1 MIEKMKQMRIE
12 KRLTFSSVISVALA
26 SIGAIVAAVFLF
38 YMGTRYDQIL
48 TYNAFPQG
56 DIGLAMTELA
66 DIRSATRGAIG
77 YEDEELI
84 ASLVERHDE
93 AIEKLNAYL
102 VEIEATC
109 ADDNERQEY
118 NDVVEALEKYLEI
131 DAKVIKMGAT
141 SDSSLSRQAQQLAQ
155 DEMAPA
161 YTAVYEEFEM
171 LMQANMDNGNEAQSF
186 MNALRIILL
195 VVVLAVVVIA
205 ATVAIKLGKIL
216 SLSISAPMDKLSTR
230 MEEFAKGDISSP
242 FPDYDVDD
250 EVGDMLKAVTT
261 TTNKLSIMIAD
272 LVHMLEEMA
281 SGNFDVRTSCEA
293 EYVGEYNPLLTSI
306 RKMND
311 QITDALKEVRSASE
325 MVSAGA
331 HNMAEASQ
339 AMAEGATDQAASTE
353 EMQATMETIM
363 NGLNRTA
370 EEVTDA
376 YEEAVR
382 VSGRA
387 DASRDEMK
395 IMSEAM
401 EKISETSKKIGAVI
415 GEIEDIASQTNL
427 LSLNASIE
435 AARAGEAG
443 RGFAVVADQIRAL
456 AEQSATAA
464 VNTRAL
470 IEGSIREVEVGNQA
484 AFRTSEV
491 LGEVVEAIENIAQ
504 TSKGLSE
511 TARDLAASMEQAD
524 EAMSRIS
531 EVVQSNSATAEE
543 SSATSEE
550 LSAQATSM
558 DDIVSQFRLRA

>member
-12 KRLTFSSVISVALA
+12 KRLTYSSVISVALA

-66 DIRSATRGAIG
+66 DVRSATRGAIG

-109 ADDNERQEY
+109 SDDNERQEY

-195 VVVLAVVVIA
+195 VVVLAVVAIA

>member
-12 KRLTFSSVISVALA
+12 KRLTFSSVITVALA
-26 SIGAIVAAVFLF
+26 AIAALVASVFLF
-38 YMGTRYDQIL
+38 YMGMRYNDVL
-48 TYNAFPQG
+48 NYYAFPQG
-56 DIGLAMTELA
+56 DIGIAMTQLA

-77 YEDEELI
+77 YDDPELI
-84 ASLVERHDE
+84 ESLVEKHDE
-93 AIEKLNAYL
+93 A
-102 VEIEATC
+102 VETMEEYIDKI
-109 ADDNERQEY
+109 ADTIVTDVGRESYNEILST
-118 NDVVEALEKYLEI
+118 VEVYLEI
-131 DAKVIKMGAT
+131 DAQVIEMGAT
-141 SDSSLSRQAQQLAQ
+141 SDATLSKKAQELAQ
-155 DEMAPA
+155 NEMAPA
-161 YTAVYEEFEM
+161 YTAAYNAFGT
-171 LMQANMDNGNEAQSF
+171 LMQANIELGDDEQAA
-186 MNALRIILL
+186 MNTLR
-195 VVVLAVVVIA
+195 VVLIVAVLAVVAIA
-205 ATVAIKLGKIL
+205 AAVAIKLGKIM
-216 SLSISAPMDKLSTR
+216 SVSISAPMDKLSER

-242 FPDYDVDD
+242 FPAYDVDD

-261 TTNKLSIMIAD
+261 TTNKLTIMIAD
-272 LVHMLEEMA
+272 LVRLLEEMA
-281 SGNFDVRTSCEA
+281 SGNFDIHTNCEE

-306 RKMND
+306 RKMNN

-331 HNMAEASQ
+331 SNMAEASQ

-363 NGLNRTA
+363 NGLNKTA
-370 EEVTDA
+370 EDVTA
-376 YEEAVR
+376 SYEEAVR

-395 IMSEAM
+395 IMSDAM

-491 LGEVVEAIENIAQ
+491 LGEVVEAIQNIAQ

-524 EAMSRIS
+524 EAMDRIS

-558 DDIVSQFRLRA
+558 DEIVSQFRLKA

>member
-12 KRLTFSSVISVALA
+12 KRLTYSSVISVALA

-66 DIRSATRGAIG
+66 DVRSATRGAIG

-109 ADDNERQEY
+109 SDDNERQEY

-131 DAKVIKMGAT
+131 DAQVIKMGAT

-195 VVVLAVVVIA
+195 VVVLAVVAIA

-261 TTNKLSIMIAD
+261 TTNKLTIMIAD

-363 NGLNRTA
+363 NGLNKTA
-370 EEVTDA
+370 EDVTA
-376 YEEAVR
+376 SYEEAVR

-387 DASRDEMK
+387 DASRNEMK
-395 IMSEAM
+395 VMSEAM